1 MKIKNSK
8 LEDLDTIF
16 KLYEIATA
24 YMKSKAEVAWPKFEK
39 KMVIAEIKNKSQ
51 WKLEINEQ
59 VACVWATTL
68 KDELIWGEDNEPSL
82 YIHRIASNPSF
93 RGQRLVGKI
102 LDWSKKYCIENKLK
116 FVRMDTVGLNK
127 GLIKH
132 YGSFGFEF
140 LGIKKLKDTTNLPE
154 HYKEDDVCLFQKEL

>member
-39 KMVIAEIKNKSQ
+39 KMVIAEINNKSQ
-51 WKLEINEQ
+51 WKLEIDEQ
-59 VACVWATTL
+59 VACIWATTL
-68 KDELIWGEDNEPSL
+68 KDELIWGEENEPSL

-93 RGQRLVGKI
+93 RGERLVGKI
-102 LDWSKKYCIENKLK
+102 LDWSKKYCI
-116 FVRMDTVGLNK
+116 
-127 GLIKH
+127 
-132 YGSFGFEF
+132 
-140 LGIKKLKDTTNLPE
+140 
-154 HYKEDDVCLFQKEL
+154 

>member
-24 YMKSKAEVAWPKFEK
+24 YMKSKGEVAWPKFEK

-51 WKLEINEQ
+51 WKLEIDGQ

-68 KDELIWGEDNEPSL
+68 KLSLIH
-82 YIHRIASNPSF
+82 I
-93 RGQRLVGKI
+93 
-102 LDWSKKYCIENKLK
+102 
-116 FVRMDTVGLNK
+116 
-127 GLIKH
+127 
-132 YGSFGFEF
+132 
-140 LGIKKLKDTTNLPE
+140 
-154 HYKEDDVCLFQKEL
+154 